1 MKYFLYSSKFNSK
14 SNFLFKTKATLCST
28 PILNLDQIHSQQNPL
43 VIYRSKQLTL
53 NTATLF
59 SCNLTKVTQYEWFLF
74 LNDSLVNTINNNPTI
89 YSSTLVLQ
97 SNTLDYGV
105 YEFKFIVKITM
116 TNDGSVFSNDIST
129 YVQVIPTGLVVNAL
143 QNGLQSMLIGSN
155 QTLTFNPA
163 MYSFDMDNFI
173 SPQLLE
179 FKFFCQK
186 VNTSAMIIGNIG
198 NSQIDLYQYKMN
210 NSLMGMFS
218 NLTCFDSNGIN

>member
-1 MKYFLYSSKFNSK
+1 
-14 SNFLFKTKATLCST
+14 
-28 PILNLDQIHSQQNPL
+28 
-43 VIYRSKQLTL
+43 
-53 NTATLF
+53 
-59 SCNLTKVTQYEWFLF
+59 
-74 LNDSLVNTINNNPTI
+74 
-89 YSSTLVLQ
+89 
-97 SNTLDYGV
+97 
-105 YEFKFIVKITM
+105 M

-186 VNTSAMIIGNIG
+186 VNASAMIIGNIG
-198 NSQIDLYQYKMN
+198 SSQIDLYQYKMN

-218 NLTCFDSNGIN
+218 NLTCFYSNGIN